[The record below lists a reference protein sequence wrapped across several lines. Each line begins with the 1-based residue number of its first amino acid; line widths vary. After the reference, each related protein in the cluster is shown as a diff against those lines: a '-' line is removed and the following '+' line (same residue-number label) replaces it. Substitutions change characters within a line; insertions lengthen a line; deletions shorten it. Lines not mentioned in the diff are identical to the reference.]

1 MKKHLLFLV
10 LLSFLIPSVTF
21 AAWWNPLSWFNGWGI
36 KKEKIEEVKI
46 EKELTEKTEQEEKE
60 KINTG
65 KDEIEELK
73 KEIENLKKQTTN
85 ISNEKPMITA
95 PANKTQ
101 LILEQIKKEQAQE
114 INYQTQKDALKE
126 SKDCKKAIKLLE
138 ENKEKGEEADK
149 KVDIYE
155 EKYKKDNNDHLS
167 FLKYMEYSRESTNLS
182 RDRLLLLSGYY
193 RFCEGS
199 SVLPE
204 IPKVYNTTCYDNYG
218 GVSCTTY

>member
-1 MKKHLLFLV
+1 MKKHLLFLA
-10 LLSFLIPSVTF
+10 LLSFLVPSVTF

-126 SKDCKKAIKLLE
+126 SKDCKKATNLLE
-138 ENKEKGEEADK
+138 ENKKKKEEADK
-149 KVDIYE
+149 KSDIYD
-155 EKYKKDNNDHLS
+155 EKYKKDNNDYS
-167 FLKYMEYSRESTNLS
+167 AFLKYMEYSREATNL
-182 RDRLLLLSGYY
+182 LSERSMILSDYY

-199 SVLPE
+199 SVLPK
-204 IPKVYNTTCYDNYG
+204 IPKIYNTKCYD
-218 GVSCTTY
+218 TYSGINCITY